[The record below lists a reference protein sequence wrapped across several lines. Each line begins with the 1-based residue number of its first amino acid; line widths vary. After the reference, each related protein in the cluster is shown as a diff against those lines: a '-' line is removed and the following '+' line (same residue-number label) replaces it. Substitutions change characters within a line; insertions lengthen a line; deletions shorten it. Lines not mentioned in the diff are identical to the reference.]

1 MPLTTMNKIYKSLL
15 AATLPVFA
23 VGLTGCVEETF
34 PTSTVSQE
42 QVLANTK
49 AAEAYASGMPA
60 YLNTVFVVP
69 NDRHYDFGYPSMMH
83 LRDVMTGD
91 MAVVAS
97 GYDQFANWEKNTYQ
111 GEEYIFSQM
120 IWWFYSKLIQTTN
133 LTLGAIDKSTENKH
147 LQALMGQAYAFRAFA
162 YLDAARMYEY
172 LPTDG
177 TSPIT
182 PEGNDVTNYT
192 LSITTEETSE
202 EDAKSNPRVKRDVM
216 FEFIMSDL
224 DNAEKF
230 IVAEARSSKT
240 MPDLSVVYGLKAR
253 AYMWVE
259 DYANA
264 KTYARKAIDTAKG
277 ATVLTEQQ
285 WLSTTTGFNDLSTP
299 SWLWGQQYVLEDNAV
314 QTGIINWTS
323 WSSNEYIPGYSAGGP
338 YIMIDASLY
347 NKINNTDFRK
357 RSFVAPQGHP
367 LSGKEVFIDKDALLT
382 ADPDNPVKIASTPY
396 SSLKIRPGK
405 GNMLDY
411 TKACVVGVPLM
422 RVEEMYFIEA
432 EAAAQITPAEGKT
445 LIESFM
451 TQYRDPQFTVVGSTK
466 EQVVDAIFTQKRMEF
481 FCEGL
486 IMFDYKRLNKP
497 VIRNYEGSNYQKD
510 RDFNTTTRP
519 AWMNYVFVRQ
529 EADSNPAFK
538 GWNNPDPTGCYKATE
553 AE

>member
-15 AATLPVFA
+15 AASLPLMA
-23 VGLTGCVEETF
+23 AGLTGCVEETF
-34 PTSTVSQE
+34 PTSSVSQE
-42 QVLANTK
+42 QVVSNHK
-49 AAEAYASGMPA
+49 AADAYAQGMPA
-60 YLNTVFVVP
+60 YMKTVFVVP
-69 NDRHYDFGYPSMMH
+69 GDRHYDFGYPSMMH

-91 MAVVAS
+91 MAISAS
-97 GYDQFANWEKNTYQ
+97 GYDQFADWEKNQYQ

-120 IWWFYSKLIQTTN
+120 IWWFYSKFIQTTN

-177 TSPIT
+177 TKAVN
-182 PEGNDVTNYT
+182 EYGNDVTNYT
-192 LSITTEETSE
+192 LCITTEETTE
-202 EDAKSNPRVKRDVM
+202 EAAKNNPRVKRDVM

-224 DNAEKF
+224 DKAEQF
-230 IVAEARSSKT
+230 ITAEERSSKT
-240 MPDLSVVYGLKAR
+240 VPDLAVVYGLKAR

-277 ATVLTEQQ
+277 ATVLTEAQ
-285 WLSTTTGFNDLSTP
+285 WLSTTGGFNDLSTP
-299 SWLWGQQYVLEDNAV
+299 SWLWGMEYEQEDDAVL
-314 QTGIINWTS
+314 TGIINWTS
-323 WSSNEYIPGYSAGGP
+323 WASNEYIPGYSAAGP

-347 NKINNTDFRK
+347 NKINDTDFRK
-357 RSFVAPQGHP
+357 LSFVAPKGHP
-367 LSGKEVFIDKDALLT
+367 LAGKEPFIDKDALLT
-382 ADPDNPVKIASTPY
+382 ADPDNPVLIASVPY

-405 GNMLDY
+405 GNMLDN

-466 EQVVDAIFTQKRMEF
+466 EQVVDAIFTQKRIEF
-481 FCEGL
+481 FDEGL

-497 VIRNYEGSNYQKD
+497 VIRNYEGSNFEND
-510 RDFNTTTRP
+510 SNFNTTTRP

-529 EADSNPAFK
+529 ESDSNPSFK